1 MSRDIDALTSGALKH
16 VRDRWWDARF
26 TEFLRDSV
34 QAGPGS
40 RVLDVGC
47 GVGTAE
53 AHLGEL
59 GLTGARLVAVDVD
72 PGRAREALRT
82 AAVHGVDA
90 GVASADVRALPFASG
105 AFDAAFC
112 VAVLQH
118 LADVRSA
125 LDELVRVLGP
135 GGRLVAVEPDNDARY
150 CFSALES
157 GREAFARAREFWR
170 DLAVASGD
178 RTDPSI
184 GPHLPGLMCD
194 AGLQPVSTRV
204 FPVAITRLGAPVA
217 DTWAERRQTIER
229 AVVNCGDHALQRR
242 GDDLLRAVDRYARDA
257 DAAGPRFVEIQHTML
272 VATTGQKA

>member
-1 MSRDIDALTSGALKH
+1 MSRDIDSLVSGALKH

-26 TEFLRDSV
+26 TEFLRDAV
-34 QAGPGS
+34 HAGPGS

-53 AHLGEL
+53 AQLGEL
-59 GLTGARLVAVDVD
+59 GLSGARLVAVDVE

-82 AAVHGVDA
+82 AAAHGVRA
-90 GVASADVRALPFASG
+90 GVASADVQALPFAPG
-105 AFDAAFC
+105 TFDAAFC

-118 LADVRSA
+118 VADVRRA
-125 LDELVRVLGP
+125 LDELVRVLAP

-150 CFSALES
+150 CFSSLES
-157 GREAFARAREFWR
+157 GHEAFARSRAFWR
-170 DLAVASGD
+170 GLAVASGD

-184 GPHLPGLMCD
+184 GPRLPVLMCD
-194 AGLQPVSTRV
+194 AGLQPVSIRV

-217 DTWAERRQTIER
+217 ETWAERRQAIER
-229 AVVNCGDHALQRR
+229 AVADCGDDAVKRR
-242 GDDLLRAVDRYARDA
+242 GHDLLHAVDRYARDA

-272 VATTGQKA
+272 VATTGQKI